1 MKKVITYETPEV
13 TVFEIHT
20 EGTLCQ
26 SYGDPGAAGLNGG
39 YEEEENGLY

>member
-20 EGTLCQ
+20 EGALCV
-26 SYGDPGAAGLNGG
+26 SGVYGVTVQDFMYDEDELGC
-39 YEEEENGLY
+39 